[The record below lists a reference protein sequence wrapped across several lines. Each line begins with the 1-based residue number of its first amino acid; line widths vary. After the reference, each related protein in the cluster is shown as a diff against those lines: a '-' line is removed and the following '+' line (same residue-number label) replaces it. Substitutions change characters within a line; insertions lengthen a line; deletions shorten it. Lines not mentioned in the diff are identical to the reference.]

1 MEIIAK
7 KNTLDG
13 NTGENI
19 QKGMRELLE
28 VIEKQIIQCGI
39 SKL

>member
-7 KNTLDG
+7 KKKTLDG

-19 QKGMRELLE
+19 QKGMREILE
-28 VIEKQIIQCGI
+28 VIEKQII
-39 SKL
+39 